1 MFFLSLIITKLFAED
16 GSWPE
21 EAYNLVADIAKGH
34 LIYTQV
40 ADYTE
45 EGIPL
50 VLCYIVSGPEVINKF
65 NFFILS
71 L

>member
-1 MFFLSLIITKLFAED
+1 MFSED

-21 EAYNLVADIAKGH
+21 EAYNLVADVAKGH

-50 VLCYIVSGPEVINKF
+50 VLCYIVSGPEV
-65 NFFILS
+65 S
-71 L
+71 LNCISVFV